1 MKAIGMSVAVVLA
14 ALAIA
19 PAALADGSG
28 GSGGAQAGVQSA
40 TTAQGALGAAL
51 SHQNAVNANVPVSI
65 AGGNVTGGSSNATQT
80 ANSNATTDVSN
91 EAETEQ
97 KQKLDQ
103 DFGCGC
109 DRKKD
114 GKDARDSGS
123 AGSGG
128 AGGFQAGAQ
137 KADTNQAAIG
147 VAKSKQNAVNANVPV
162 SIAGGNITGGSSNAT
177 QTANSNATTNV
188 SNESETEQKQKLDQD
203 LGGSSCHAG
212 CGGAGG
218 YQVGVQKADTNQAA
232 IGVAKSDQNAVNAN
246 VPVSIAGGNING
258 GSSNATQNADSNAT
272 TNVENESETEQKQKL
287 DQDLGGS
294 SCHAGCGGAGGFQVG
309 VQKADTNQFALGVA
323 KSDQNAVNANVPV
336 AIAGG
341 DITSG
346 DSNAT
351 QTANSNAT
359 TDVSNESDTEQ
370 SQKLDQ
376 DFGCGCNHKK
386 DGKDSRDSK
395 DGKDGCYAGCG
406 GAGGFQLGIQKA
418 DTEQAAI
425 GIAKSDQNAVNGNAP
440 VAIAG
445 GDITSGDSNATQTA
459 DSNATTDVSNESET
473 EQHQKLD
480 QDFGSSSCKAGCGG
494 AGGFQVG
501 IQDAQTNQ
509 GALGIAKSDQNAVNG
524 NAPVATAGG
533 DITSGDSNATQTA
546 DSNATTDVSNE
557 SETEQNQKLD
567 QDFGCGCDKKKDGKY
582 GRDSKDGKGHDDGC
596 QAGCGGPGGFQV
608 GIQKAET
615 NQLALGVAKS
625 DQNAVNG
632 NAPVATAGGDIT
644 SGDSNATQTANSNAT
659 ANVENESETE
669 QKQKLD
675 QDLGGSSCHA
685 GCGGAGGFQLGI
697 QKAETNQLAA
707 GIAKSDQNAVN
718 GNAPVEIAGGDI
730 TSGDSNA
737 TQTADSNATTDVSNE
752 SETEQKQKLDQDFG
766 CGCDHKKKD
775 RKDGKDGY
783 DGGSAGS
790 GGAGGFQLGI
800 QKAETNQLAAGIAKS
815 DQNAVNSNTPHAIAG
830 YDISSGDSNATQTAN
845 SNATANVENEAETE
859 QHQKLDQDFGCGC
872 ERKHD
877 GKGSRRGSTP
887 FDNSSYEDSS
897 PESEGR
903 TSPNTIQR
911 QED

>member
-1 MKAIGMSVAVVLA
+1 MKAIGMGVAVVLA

-19 PAALADGSG
+19 PAAFADGSG

-65 AGGNVTGGSSNATQT
+65 AGGNVTSGPSSATQT
-80 ANSNATTDVSN
+80 ATSNATTDVSN

-97 KQKLDQ
+97 SQKLDQ
-103 DFGCGC
+103 NFGCGC

-114 GKDARDSGS
+114 GKEGRDSGS

-128 AGGFQAGAQ
+128 AGGFQAGVQ

-177 QTANSNATTNV
+177 QTANSNATTDV
-188 SNESETEQKQKLDQD
+188 S
-203 LGGSSCHAG
+203 
-212 CGGAGG
+212 
-218 YQVGVQKADTNQAA
+218 
-232 IGVAKSDQNAVNAN
+232 
-246 VPVSIAGGNING
+246 
-258 GSSNATQNADSNAT
+258 
-272 TNVENESETEQKQKL
+272 NESETEQKQKL

-309 VQKADTNQFALGVA
+309 VQKADTNQAAIGVAKSDQNAVNANVPVSIAGGNISGGSSNATQNADSNATTNVENESETEQKQKLDQDLGGSSCYAGCGGAGGFQVGVQKADTDQFALGVA

-336 AIAGG
+336 SIAGG

-359 TDVSNESDTEQ
+359 TDVSNESETEQ

-440 VAIAG
+440 VEIAG
-445 GDITSGDSNATQTA
+445 GDITSGDSNATQT
-459 DSNATTDVSNESET
+459 V
-473 EQHQKLD
+473 
-480 QDFGSSSCKAGCGG
+480 
-494 AGGFQVG
+494 
-501 IQDAQTNQ
+501 
-509 GALGIAKSDQNAVNG
+509 
-524 NAPVATAGG
+524 
-533 DITSGDSNATQTA
+533 

-567 QDFGCGCDKKKDGKY
+567 QDFGCGCDKKKDGKD

-632 NAPVATAGGDIT
+632 NAPVEIAGGDIT

-669 QKQKLD
+669 QNQKLD
-675 QDLGGSSCHA
+675 QDFGSSSCKA
-685 GCGGAGGFQLGI
+685 GCGGAGGFQVGV
-697 QKAETNQLAA
+697 QKAETNQLAL
-707 GIAKSDQNAVN
+707 GVAKSDQNAVN

-737 TQTADSNATTDVSNE
+737 TQTANSNATTDVSNE
-752 SETEQKQKLDQDFG
+752 AETEQKQKLDQDFG
-766 CGCDHKKKD
+766 CGCDHNKKD
-775 RKDGKDGY
+775 RKDGKNGY

-800 QKAETNQLAAGIAKS
+800 QNAETNQLAAGIAKS
-815 DQNAVNSNTPHAIAG
+815 DQNAVNSNAPHAIAG
-830 YDISSGDSNATQTAN
+830 YDITGGSSNATQTAD

-872 ERKHD
+872 DRKHD
-877 GKGSRRGSTP
+877 GKGSRRGNTP
-887 FDNSSYEDSS
+887 ADNSSEDSS
-897 PESEGR
+897 PENNGKGEER
-903 TSPNTIQR
+903 TSPNKVQR